1 MERALLSVSIS
12 LHITKIKI
20 YINKILILY
29 KMQRSL
35 AKWSK
40 LIQEKFPLH
49 CPYMNNNV
57 QTKAQMGHKFALM
70 IDSRM
75 YDDSLG
81 RAPVP

>member
-1 MERALLSVSIS
+1 
-12 LHITKIKI
+12 
-20 YINKILILY
+20 
-29 KMQRSL
+29 MQRSL
-35 AKWSK
+35 AKGSK
-40 LIQEKFPLH
+40 LIQEKYPLH
-49 CPYMNNNV
+49 CPYMNSNV